1 MLEGLVRFDS
11 PIGMRITCAHALCE
25 SRKAKDLDVNLS
37 GAFEQAEEIVP
48 KRLQE
53 RWLEENR
60 EAIAAYNEY
69 FETHPVF
76 SAGLR
81 SF

>member
-1 MLEGLVRFDS
+1 
-11 PIGMRITCAHALCE
+11 MRSVYDPAAPKRAANL
-25 SRKAKDLDVNLS
+25 SVNSDLLSKAKDLDVNLS
-37 GAFEQAEEIVP
+37 GAFEEALEEIVR

-69 FETHPVF
+69 FETQPVF

-81 SF
+81 SY

>member
-1 MLEGLVRFDS
+1 
-11 PIGMRITCAHALCE
+11 MRSVYDPEASKRAADLSVNSDLLST
-25 SRKAKDLDVNLS
+25 AKDLDVHLS
-37 GAFEQAEEIVP
+37 GEQALEEIVR

-60 EAIAAYNEY
+60 EAIAAYNEH

-76 SAGLR
+76 AARLR
-81 SF
+81 CF